1 MARRT
6 TDHIHIF
13 QMCLNVKNNPSG
25 FSLSRDEIKPLNT
38 PLQLC
43 VNLQWSLG
51 EKGRAGGREKG
62 IL

>member
-1 MARRT
+1 MARST
-6 TDHIHIF
+6 TDHIRIF

-25 FSLSRDEIKPLNT
+25 FSSSRDEIKPLNS

-43 VNLQWSLG
+43 VDLQWSLG
-51 EKGRAGGREKG
+51 EKGRAARREKG